1 MNICLPKIQLFNMK
15 FATLVVSCFVCCFSY
30 TYAQQPAYKDPKQ
43 PVAKRVADLLS
54 KMTLEEKVAQLQ
66 TMHAGRPKLNDQLF
80 GNPGKLDSLFK
91 NGMGMMNPAFDET
104 MEQTIT
110 ARNNLQ
116 DYFRTKTRLG
126 IPIIFIDE
134 AHHGLVARQVDV
146 FPHGIGLSCSWDK
159 DLLTKIYTHAAKQ
172 ASIRGTSLVLAPVVD
187 VCRDPRWGRTG
198 ETLGEDPYL
207 CGTLGSA
214 IVKGFQGSSNG
225 SIAPGHVAATLKH
238 FSGHGQSESGSNQA
252 PANYSLRVI
261 REAHMESFRLCVNNA
276 KPAGIMASYNEI
288 DGMPSHANKWLLK
301 DVLRKEWNYTG
312 IVVSDWFGIDQLWNK
327 HFIAPDQKA
336 AALKAFNAGVTTDLP
351 YGVNYR
357 HLVELVKEKKIS
369 MASLDSAVAAILEL
383 KFKLGLFEQKPID
396 LELAKQNA
404 ANTEGRLLAL
414 KIAEESMVLLKNSP
428 FGNASN
434 NLLPVKKDQYKKI
447 AVIGALAA
455 TNLLG
460 DYSGLPVKNISLLN
474 GIKNKVGNMAE
485 VLYAKGC
492 NITMNGDTIS
502 QNNYQYI
509 DTIIFPSKEENARLI
524 DEAVKT
530 AQQCELVVVA
540 VGENEQLSR
549 EAWGPNHFGDM
560 PDLRLQ
566 SQQEELVKALV
577 ATGKPVV
584 VYLMHG
590 RPLAIPWIA
599 QNVPA
604 IVDGWFMGEE
614 AGNAFANILFGDAN
628 PSGKLTITYP
638 KNTGQVPVYYN
649 HKPSAQYFDYVT
661 EDKKPL
667 FPFGYGLSYTSF
679 EYSKPRL
686 IVPPPVKK
694 TGLASSEP
702 TDVYGTIEVDVTN
715 TGIMKG
721 DEIVQ
726 LYVHQK
732 VSSVTRPVKEL
743 KDFTRITLDPGQKK
757 TVTFT
762 IDASKLAYWNADMQ
776 YVVEEGIFEIMTGK
790 NSNDVQKVEL
800 KVGK

>member
-1 MNICLPKIQLFNMK
+1 MK

-80 GNPGKLDSLFK
+80 DNPGKLDSLFK

-530 AQQCELVVVA
+530 A
-540 VGENEQLSR
+540 
-549 EAWGPNHFGDM
+549 
-560 PDLRLQ
+560 
-566 SQQEELVKALV
+566 
-577 ATGKPVV
+577 
-584 VYLMHG
+584 
-590 RPLAIPWIA
+590 
-599 QNVPA
+599 
-604 IVDGWFMGEE
+604 
-614 AGNAFANILFGDAN
+614 
-628 PSGKLTITYP
+628 
-638 KNTGQVPVYYN
+638 
-649 HKPSAQYFDYVT
+649 
-661 EDKKPL
+661 
-667 FPFGYGLSYTSF
+667 
-679 EYSKPRL
+679 
-686 IVPPPVKK
+686 
-694 TGLASSEP
+694 
-702 TDVYGTIEVDVTN
+702 
-715 TGIMKG
+715 
-721 DEIVQ
+721 
-726 LYVHQK
+726 
-732 VSSVTRPVKEL
+732 
-743 KDFTRITLDPGQKK
+743 
-757 TVTFT
+757 
-762 IDASKLAYWNADMQ
+762 
-776 YVVEEGIFEIMTGK
+776 
-790 NSNDVQKVEL
+790 
-800 KVGK
+800 